1 MKAHEQFLEEVLFI
15 MLYKK
20 VYTINGTLVC
30 DNSNQRKQCFLVM
43 PFNTLCWV
51 VRILKSLNEIL
62 RAIIQVKY
70 PANYKPPE
78 VDRHI

>member
-20 VYTINGTLVC
+20 VYTMNGTLES
-30 DNSNQRKQCFLVM
+30 DDSNQRKQCFLVM
-43 PFNTLCWV
+43 PFNTLSWV
-51 VRILKSLNEIL
+51 VRILKSVNEIL

-70 PANYKPPE
+70 PAEYFPKLQTSSS
-78 VDRHI
+78 

>member
-20 VYTINGTLVC
+20 VYTMNGTLVC
-30 DNSNQRKQCFLVM
+30 DNSNLVM

-51 VRILKSLNEIL
+51 VRILKSVNEIL

-70 PANYKPPE
+70 PAECFPKLQTS
-78 VDRHI
+78 RS